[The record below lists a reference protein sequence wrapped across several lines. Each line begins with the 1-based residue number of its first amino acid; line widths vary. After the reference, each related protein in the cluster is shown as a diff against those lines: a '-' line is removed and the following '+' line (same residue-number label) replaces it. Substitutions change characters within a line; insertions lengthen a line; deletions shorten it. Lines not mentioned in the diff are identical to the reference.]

1 MNWSKNLRMQLIW
14 QSAGEWL
21 LPAPGNRTIAGIAGS
36 AVWCRIGSCNGMNG
50 LPGIVPILMLLVMG
64 TTWGLQFVMLKLAIA
79 GGYSEIA
86 VLVMALFLISLGYGA
101 ELWRRKAFFTIT
113 AERVRFFVL
122 TAAMGY
128 LLPIGS
134 TLLVA
139 PALPAGLI
147 VLIASLAPLFTFWIS
162 HAWKTEPISRT
173 RALAGILGLVAVLF
187 VLLPEARL
195 PEGGISGWLVLAL
208 VIPVCY
214 GVESVYISR
223 RWPSGMNVLQ
233 VSFAEAL
240 MALLMVMPVFLLS
253 GDFPGASEWVSAPG
267 LAVLIFVLCSF
278 LEIVLYFR
286 LILMT
291 GGVLVTFASFISLFA
306 GIGWAILI
314 FSETY
319 SGKIWYAVA
328 ILAFSLLL
336 VGLDNRRTSLTL
348 HAESRGK

>member
-1 MNWSKNLRMQLIW
+1 M
-14 QSAGEWL
+14 
-21 LPAPGNRTIAGIAGS
+21 
-36 AVWCRIGSCNGMNG
+36 
-50 LPGIVPILMLLVMG
+50 LMLLVMG
-64 TTWGLQFVMLKLAIA
+64 ATWGLQFVMLKLAIA

-86 VLVMALFLISLGYGA
+86 VLVMALFLISLGYGM

-122 TAAMGY
+122 TSSMGY
-128 LLPIGS
+128 LLPIG
-134 TLLVA
+134 TILLVA

-147 VLIASLAPLFTFWIS
+147 VLIASLAPLFTFWVS
-162 HAWKTEPISRT
+162 HVWRTEPISRI
-173 RALAGILGLVAVLF
+173 RVVAGVLGLAAVMV

-195 PEGGISGWLVLAL
+195 PEGGMSGWIVLAL

-223 RWPSGMNVLQ
+223 RWPSGMGVLQ

-240 MALLMVMPVFLLS
+240 TALLMVLPVFLLS
-253 GDFPGASEWVSAPG
+253 GDFPGASDWISKPG

-278 LEIVLYFR
+278 VEVVLYFR

-319 SGKIWYAVA
+319 SGNIWYAVA

-336 VGLDNRRTSLTL
+336 VGLDKNQHPLRGTAETS
-348 HAESRGK
+348 